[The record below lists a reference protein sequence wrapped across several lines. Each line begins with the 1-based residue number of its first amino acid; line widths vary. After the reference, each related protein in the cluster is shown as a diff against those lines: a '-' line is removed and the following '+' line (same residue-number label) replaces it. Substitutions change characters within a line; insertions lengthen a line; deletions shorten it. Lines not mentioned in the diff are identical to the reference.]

1 MTVFASA
8 APIIRHAAAAF
19 RPPRR
24 VSVSQGAADSLVIR
38 QPGGYS
44 GPWSPTETPY
54 MVEPMDM
61 LASRKHE
68 AVCFV
73 GPARTGKCLDI
84 DTPIP
89 TPTGWKRMGELQ
101 AGDLVYGPDGKP
113 TKVLEAYAV
122 KHGLPCYRV
131 EFSDGSHLIADSEHL
146 WGVERFYWRAPNWR
160 FEIKSTAE
168 IAAETVYSERNNGR
182 KRFRYRVRNT
192 APIECPDADLPLDP
206 YLLGVWLG
214 DGSATQAAISAHRED
229 AEHYVQR
236 FEAAGHRAVV
246 KADKGNTVW
255 IAVDLRERL
264 TTHCQRGH
272 LFAEAGK
279 AGNGACM
286 ECLRQGHHRRKY
298 GKEMAPLTMFAGS
311 FSSKLHALGVH
322 GNKHIPAAYL
332 RASVAQRVALL
343 RGLMDTDGCHN
354 KNAGNVEFVSVLP
367 GLAAGFCELA
377 RSLGFK
383 PVQKEKK
390 TSWSYGGERK
400 VGKAYRVTFPIDGS
414 INPFDLNR
422 KAEGVRFAGVDV
434 GFRQIV
440 SVTPVDTRPVRCI
453 LVDNESHLFL
463 AGAGMVPTHNTL
475 GLLDGWLARNVT
487 CDPGDML
494 ITQMSQEKARE
505 YSKTRV
511 DRAIRHSPKLA
522 ELMSQRG
529 HDDNTHDKLFRHGMW
544 VKIGWPS
551 ATQLSSSD
559 YRYVA
564 LTDYDRM
571 PDNIDGEGSAYALG
585 LKRTQTFLSRGMCMV
600 ESSPGRDY
608 SDPYWK
614 PQTPHEAP
622 PATGIVGIYNR
633 SDRRR
638 WYWQCPDCSEFFE
651 ASPGIGLFST
661 LPTEAELLEE
671 VRSANLVSLADKHAI
686 VVCPHCASLIEQRHK
701 PHLNNPAK
709 ALWLAD
715 GQTVTRD
722 REVIGEAPRSSIAG
736 YWLGGVA
743 AAYQKWD
750 SILLRYL
757 QGLREYVL
765 SGSDLTLKATIN
777 TDQGAPYIPRHLLA
791 DKEAGLEDRIE
802 DLPRFHVPDQARF
815 LIATADVQG
824 GTNGRFVCEVRAF
837 GEYLESWLVDR
848 FSLTTTERSGIA
860 AQVDPAGYPED
871 WDLLTQKLVQAT
883 YKTSDGRELRVL
895 RTAVDTG
902 GEAGTTPNA
911 YAWFRRLRKLNLS
924 ARVMLIKGAD
934 RSNDGKPV
942 VKGTARTNEGRAM
955 PDMPIWLVAT
965 DYFKDLVAGSL
976 RRKVPGP
983 GYFHAPKWLHAS
995 YFEELRAEVRDA
1007 KGKWKKVRTRNEAL
1021 DLWVYALAVCEA
1033 LGYGP
1038 KGRLSWDNPPPWA
1051 RRLDAENS
1059 ELITSEERRAEHK
1072 ATQRSQPAARHD
1084 HDDWNFDRRS

>member
-1 MTVFASA
+1 MNAFASA
-8 APIIRHAAAAF
+8 SPVIRNAAAAF
-19 RPPRR
+19 RPPKR
-24 VSVSQGAADSLVIR
+24 VSVSRGAEDALEIR

-44 GPWSPTETPY
+44 GPWSPSETPY

-61 LASRKHE
+61 LASRRHE

-73 GPARTGKCLDI
+73 GPARTGK
-84 DTPIP
+84 
-89 TPTGWKRMGELQ
+89 
-101 AGDLVYGPDGKP
+101 
-113 TKVLEAYAV
+113 
-122 KHGLPCYRV
+122 
-131 EFSDGSHLIADSEHL
+131 
-146 WGVERFYWRAPNWR
+146 
-160 FEIKSTAE
+160 
-168 IAAETVYSERNNGR
+168 
-182 KRFRYRVRNT
+182 
-192 APIECPDADLPLDP
+192 
-206 YLLGVWLG
+206 
-214 DGSATQAAISAHRED
+214 
-229 AEHYVQR
+229 
-236 FEAAGHRAVV
+236 
-246 KADKGNTVW
+246 
-255 IAVDLRERL
+255 
-264 TTHCQRGH
+264 
-272 LFAEAGK
+272 
-279 AGNGACM
+279 
-286 ECLRQGHHRRKY
+286 
-298 GKEMAPLTMFAGS
+298 
-311 FSSKLHALGVH
+311 
-322 GNKHIPAAYL
+322 
-332 RASVAQRVALL
+332 
-343 RGLMDTDGCHN
+343 
-354 KNAGNVEFVSVLP
+354 
-367 GLAAGFCELA
+367 
-377 RSLGFK
+377 
-383 PVQKEKK
+383 
-390 TSWSYGGERK
+390 
-400 VGKAYRVTFPIDGS
+400 
-414 INPFDLNR
+414 
-422 KAEGVRFAGVDV
+422 
-434 GFRQIV
+434 
-440 SVTPVDTRPVRCI
+440 
-453 LVDNESHLFL
+453 
-463 AGAGMVPTHNTL
+463 TL
-475 GLLDGWLARNVT
+475 GLLDAWLARNVT

-494 ITQMSQEKARE
+494 IVQMSQEKARE

-511 DRAIRHSPKLA
+511 DRAIRNSPKLA

-600 ESSPGRDY
+600 ESSPGREFT
-608 SDPYWK
+608 DPYWK

-622 PATGIVGIYNR
+622 PATGIIGIYNR

-638 WYWQCPDCSEFFE
+638 WYWQCPDCAEFFE

-671 VRSANLVSLADKHAI
+671 VRSANLVSLADKHAV

-701 PHLNNPAK
+701 PHLNDPAR

-757 QGLREYVL
+757 QGLREYAL

-802 DLPRFHVPDQARF
+802 DLPRYHVPDAARF

-837 GEYLESWLVDR
+837 GEHLESWLVDR
-848 FSLTTTERSGIA
+848 FSLTTTERRGQA

-871 WDLLTQKLVQAT
+871 WDLLTAKLVQAT
-883 YKTSDGRELRVL
+883 YKTSSGKELRVL

-911 YAWFRRLRKLNLS
+911 YAWFRRLRKKGLS
-924 ARVMLIKGAD
+924 GRVMLVKGAD

-942 VKGTARTNEGRAM
+942 VRGNARSNEGKPM
-955 PDMPIWLVAT
+955 PDMPIWLVGT
-965 DYFKDLVAGSL
+965 DYFKDLIAGSL

-995 YFEELRAEVRDA
+995 YFEELRAEARDA
-1007 KGKWKKVRTRNEAL
+1007 KGKWKKVRARNEAL

-1033 LGYGP
+1033 LGFGP
-1038 KGRLSWDNPPPWA
+1038 KGRLSWDSPPAWA
-1051 RRLDAENS
+1051 RPLDAENS

-1072 ATQRSQPAARHD
+1072 AAQRPQPASNR
-1084 HDDWNFDRRS
+1084 HDDWNFDRRD